1 MSPISGNCSPEWRQL
16 VSCQADGEL
25 DEFDTARLNRHLADC
40 PACLAWAAEVSSL
53 TGLVRSAEPADPDR
67 ALTPQLLRRRRSRAS
82 FATASAASVAAAAV
96 AAFALQLP
104 TVVGVAGPGHGKQA
118 ADAASCRWCVA
129 HSVFLRPAF
138 VEVGPT
144 SLPPSRILLNPVASA

>member
-1 MSPISGNCSPEWRQL
+1 MSPLSSNCSPEWRQL

-25 DEFDTARLNRHLADC
+25 DEFDSARLSRHLADC
-40 PACLAWAAEVSSL
+40 PACAAWADEVSSL
-53 TGLVRSAEPADPDR
+53 TGLVRAVEHRNPHR
-67 ALTPQLLRRRRSRAS
+67 ALTPLVLRHRPRRAS

-104 TVVGVAGPGHGKQA
+104 AVLGGAASGHGSIKA
-118 ADAASCRWCVA
+118 AASCRWCVA
-129 HSVFLRPAF
+129 HSPFLKPAF

-144 SLPPSRILLNPVASA
+144 SLPPIRVLLNPVASA

>member
-1 MSPISGNCSPEWRQL
+1 MSAISDNCSPEWRQL

-25 DEFDTARLNRHLADC
+25 DEFDSARLSRHLADC
-40 PACLAWAAEVSSL
+40 PACTAWAEELASL
-53 TGLVRSAEPADPDR
+53 TGLVRSSDHGPVLA
-67 ALTPQLLRRRRSRAS
+67 PQLLRRRRSRAS

-104 TVVGVAGPGHGKQA
+104 SVVGLARTGHSSTRE

-129 HSVFLRPAF
+129 HRAFQQPAF
-138 VEVGPT
+138 VELGPT
-144 SLPPSRILLNPVASA
+144 SLPPNLAAGLRRT

>member
-1 MSPISGNCSPEWRQL
+1 MSAISGNCSPEWRQL

-25 DEFDTARLNRHLADC
+25 DEFDTARLSRHLADC
-40 PACLAWAAEVSSL
+40 PACAAWAEELSSL
-53 TGLVRSAEPADPDR
+53 TGLMRKADHGPVL

-104 TVVGVAGPGHGKQA
+104 SVVGLVNSGHGSTRE

-129 HSVFLRPAF
+129 HRAFQQPAF
-138 VEVGPT
+138 VELGPT
-144 SLPPSRILLNPVASA
+144 SLPPNLAAGLRRT

>member
-40 PACLAWAAEVSSL
+40 SACLAWAAEVSSL

-104 TVVGVAGPGHGKQA
+104 TVVGLAGPGHENAKA
-118 ADAASCRWCVA
+118 ADAAPCRWCVA
-129 HSVFLRPAF
+129 HSAFLKPAF
-138 VEVGPT
+138 VE
-144 SLPPSRILLNPVASA
+144 PPQPSILLNRVKSA

>member
-1 MSPISGNCSPEWRQL
+1 MSPISSDCSREWRQL

-40 PACLAWAAEVSSL
+40 PACTAWAAELSSL
-53 TGLVRSAEPADPDR
+53 TGLMRSVEHEAPASV
-67 ALTPQLLRRRRSRAS
+67 LTPQLLRRRRSRAS

-96 AAFALQLP
+96 AAVALQLP
-104 TVVGVAGPGHGKQA
+104 TLVGLAGHGGTKA

-129 HSVFLRPAF
+129 HNAFLQPAF
-138 VEVGPT
+138 VEVGPD
-144 SLPPSRILLNPVASA
+144 SLPPVRVLLNPVSSA

>member
-16 VSCQADGEL
+16 VSYQADGEL
-25 DEFDTARLNRHLADC
+25 DEFDSVRLSRHLADC
-40 PACLAWAAEVSSL
+40 PACAAWADEVSSL
-53 TGLVRSAEPADPDR
+53 TGLIRSTEHSEPDR
-67 ALTPQLLRRRRSRAS
+67 ALAPLVLRHRRRRAS

-104 TVVGVAGPGHGKQA
+104 AVVGGATSGQSSTRA
-118 ADAASCRWCVA
+118 AASCRWCVA
-129 HSVFLRPAF
+129 HSPFLQPAF

-144 SLPPSRILLNPVASA
+144 SLPPIRVLLNPVASA